1 MKTIAVIT
9 GASSGI
15 GKQFVRL
22 LRNEPEIDEI
32 WAIARDQEKLQE
44 LKKKAGRKIITYSLD
59 LSKASAIAEY
69 EHILKEK
76 APKIK
81 YLVNSAGYAKFC
93 SYQDLSIPETVNMID
108 LNCSG
113 VVSMT
118 LASIP
123 YMPRG
128 SHIIN
133 IASQAAFQPL
143 PYQNV
148 YSSTKAFVRNYSRAL
163 NVELRGTGIS
173 ATAVCPGWVRTALY
187 DRAIIGADKGTKKF
201 VGMVT
206 PDQVA
211 ARALRDAKKNK
222 DISVY
227 GIHTKLLHVA
237 AKIIPQRMAM
247 KIWLMQ
253 QGL

>member
-1 MKTIAVIT
+1 MKTVAVIT

-15 GKQFVRL
+15 GKQFVKL
-22 LRNEPEIDEI
+22 LRKEQAIDEI
-32 WAIARDQEKLQE
+32 WAIARDEQKLQE
-44 LKKKAGRKIITYSLD
+44 LKKKAGRKIVTYSLD
-59 LSKASAIAEY
+59 LSKTSSITEY
-69 EHILKEK
+69 EQILKEE

-93 SYQDLSIPETVNMID
+93 SYQDLSIQETVNMID

-123 YMPRG
+123 YMKKG

-163 NVELRGTGIS
+163 NVELKGTGIS
-173 ATAVCPGWVRTALY
+173 VTAVCPGWVRTALY
-187 DRAIIGADKGTKKF
+187 DRAIIGADKATRKF
-201 VGMVT
+201 VGMVS

-211 ARALRDAKKNK
+211 AKALRDAKRNK

>member
-15 GKQFVRL
+15 GKQFVKL
-22 LRNEPEIDEI
+22 LRKEQGIDEI
-32 WAIARDQEKLQE
+32 WAIARDEQKLRE
-44 LKKKAGRKIITYSLD
+44 LKKKAGRKIRTYSLD
-59 LSKASAIAEY
+59 LSKASSIAEY
-69 EHILKEK
+69 ERILKEESTR
-76 APKIK
+76 IK

-93 SYQDLSIPETVNMID
+93 SYQDLSIQETVNMID

-113 VVSMT
+113 VVSMS

-123 YMPRG
+123 YMEKG

-163 NVELRGTGIS
+163 NVELKGTGIS
-173 ATAVCPGWVRTALY
+173 VTAVCPGWVRTALY
-187 DRAIIGADKGTKKF
+187 DRAIIGADKATTKF

-211 ARALRDAKKNK
+211 AKALHDAKRNR

-227 GIHTKLLHVA
+227 GIHTKLAHVA
-237 AKIIPQRMAM
+237 TKVLPQRMVM